1 MNNLFSYAKYAA
13 FAMIALMIGRLIM
26 FHCNPGITNLIITD
40 LIFFAT
46 YLLICGF
53 FIGLINNSQKGSPV
67 ITPSVIGVIGNG
79 LLIIC
84 VIMSIPNSI
93 NVINEGIPI
102 KLLDAPARVLNTI
115 GNLVCCV
122 AFIYLSFYFK
132 RASASQFA
140 SWAIVLVLIAG
151 LLERVIKPWYWEHA
165 YYMIYLHL
173 IIALTYGA
181 YIWFLLSFANLKRK

>member
-1 MNNLFSYAKYAA
+1 
-13 FAMIALMIGRLIM
+13 
-26 FHCNPGITNLIITD
+26 
-40 LIFFAT
+40 
-46 YLLICGF
+46 
-53 FIGLINNSQKGSPV
+53 
-67 ITPSVIGVIGNG
+67 
-79 LLIIC
+79 
-84 VIMSIPNSI
+84 MSIPNSI

>member
-26 FHCNPGITNLIITD
+26 LHSNLGPTNLIITRI
-40 LIFFAT
+40 LVIVT

-67 ITPSVIGVIGNG
+67 ITPSVIGAIGYG
-79 LLIIC
+79 LLIIS
-84 VIMSIPNSI
+84 VILFMVVSIKI
-93 NVINEGIPI
+93 NHDITPI
-102 KLLDAPARVLNTI
+102 KLIKASNVLNTI
-115 GNLVCCV
+115 ACLVCCA
-122 AFIYLSFYFK
+122 AFVYLSLYFK
-132 RASASQFA
+132 RASSIQFA